1 MGCPSLG
8 FLAAWWLGSTA
19 PFRCVWFSIEG
30 FGMVLWDWGIVV
42 IVWGIEG
49 FHVGDSMATEV
60 ESREWR
66 GEIVVIRFLFSL
78 FLILFL
84 TSKIAFFSIHF
95 KKKKIRPSVCV
106 LVLYEVL

>member
-1 MGCPSLG
+1 
-8 FLAAWWLGSTA
+8 
-19 PFRCVWFSIEG
+19 
-30 FGMVLWDWGIVV
+30 MVLWDWGIVV